1 MVLSLY
7 GVHLGQERRK
17 SMLHFLKINYTTLIC
32 APTNVAITEVASR
45 VLTDTNKITSKVQPH
60 TYSLVVTPNVPHF
73 KTIENTTPYLE
84 INRNPCLVLS
94 KSSKTLTSASLSP
107 PPVAISVS
115 GN

>member
-60 TYSLVVTPNVPHF
+60 TYSLVRS
-73 KTIENTTPYLE
+73 TTPYLE